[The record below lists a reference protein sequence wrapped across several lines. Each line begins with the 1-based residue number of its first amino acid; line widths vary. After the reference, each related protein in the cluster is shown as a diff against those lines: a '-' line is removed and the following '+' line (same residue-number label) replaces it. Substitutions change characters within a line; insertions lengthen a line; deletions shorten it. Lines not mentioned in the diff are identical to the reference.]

1 MQFKNLLMD
10 FGTMKDLVGNLDY
23 NLYLKAN
30 KVRVEEIEEKMDDFL
45 LTTDFVKME
54 SDINKKLDD
63 KLQEISQF
71 RDQMGQFKDTVFIEV
86 KESVRKQTQNI
97 RNQILSQIG
106 KGGMTLGNLTDKTEL
121 QTNNG
126 MTIKALKEVLGSKVE
141 RDELD
146 NLIKSK
152 ANIEEIIKCH

>member
-1 MQFKNLLMD
+1 MD

-71 RDQMGQFKDTVFIEV
+71 RDQMG
-86 KESVRKQTQNI
+86 
-97 RNQILSQIG
+97 
-106 KGGMTLGNLTDKTEL
+106 
-121 QTNNG
+121 
-126 MTIKALKEVLGSKVE
+126 
-141 RDELD
+141 
-146 NLIKSK
+146 
-152 ANIEEIIKCH
+152 

>member
-23 NLYLKAN
+23 NLSLKAN

-126 MTIKALKEVLGSKVE
+126 MTIKALKEVLASKVE

>member
-1 MQFKNLLMD
+1 M
-10 FGTMKDLVGNLDY
+10 
-23 NLYLKAN
+23 
-30 KVRVEEIEEKMDDFL
+30 
-45 LTTDFVKME
+45 
-54 SDINKKLDD
+54 
-63 KLQEISQF
+63 
-71 RDQMGQFKDTVFIEV
+71 FIEV

-126 MTIKALKEVLGSKVE
+126 MTIKALKEVLASKVE

>member
-1 MQFKNLLMD
+1 MD

-23 NLYLKAN
+23 NLSLKAN

-71 RDQMGQFKDTVFIEV
+71 RDQMG
-86 KESVRKQTQNI
+86 
-97 RNQILSQIG
+97 
-106 KGGMTLGNLTDKTEL
+106 
-121 QTNNG
+121 
-126 MTIKALKEVLGSKVE
+126 
-141 RDELD
+141 
-146 NLIKSK
+146 
-152 ANIEEIIKCH
+152 